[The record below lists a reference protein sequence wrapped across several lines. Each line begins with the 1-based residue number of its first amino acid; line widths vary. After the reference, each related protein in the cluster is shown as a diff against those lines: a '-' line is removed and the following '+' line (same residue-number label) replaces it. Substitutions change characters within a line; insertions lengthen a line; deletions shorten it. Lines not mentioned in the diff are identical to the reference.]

1 MPDYALSIIVHGP
14 GTDRNHRSHWAFG
27 IHDPHSTRGC
37 LLHVTV
43 IDLQRLIYQFETRR
57 DVVIR
62 SKSSEGT
69 FVVSHIRQEHIRQ
82 AIEIISTEP
91 APRDGVERCQDWILR
106 AVISL
111 EAEEI
116 VPPGTADFISRLVG
130 QPAAMVARAV
140 GERWTVTDE

>member
-1 MPDYALSIIVHGP
+1 M
-14 GTDRNHRSHWAFG
+14 
-27 IHDPHSTRGC
+27 
-37 LLHVTV
+37 TV

-130 QPAAMVARAV
+130 QPAAVVARAV